1 MRIIASIL
9 TLILLAACS
18 GRPTAPA
25 DALFVS
31 SDIEVF
37 ADSMT
42 IGGQPFMPMPHT
54 SGLTMKSE
62 SPVADA
68 LTSSAIADSALTP
81 LSIWMSGAMLDPERS
96 MEALRALTDRGRV
109 KRDGFPVEYRWPE
122 WGAAAWEV
130 YCATGSMEWLRE
142 AYSTI
147 MTSLRAERPIAGT
160 AEGLMRGSCLRLET
174 SYPSWMTAADRT
186 SSLSFYVNI
195 FHWRTLEVAAAMA
208 DTLGLGTSA
217 PLKLEAKQTRE
228 AINNRF
234 WLPPFT
240 RYGAMLYGTPYPIL
254 AQTSDCGANAAAT
267 LLSLPIAEMSA
278 ALVPSFP
285 MLDKGIPQ
293 YYPVT
298 ATSIPYYSPETQALM
313 SIAAARTDNEKIFCN
328 SVGALWAMSA
338 ERDVSR
344 EWTAILL
351 KSLLGLHYTPHGIE
365 VRPFIPEK
373 FSGSRIIG
381 PLSYRDA
388 TLTFTLH
395 GTGDRIASFSIDSIG
410 STPFIPAAITGHH
423 HIDIVMASNRIGDA
437 ISPKVNAD
445 GSMELPPMPNL
456 TQTAPGIL
464 TISDRDDGMKYGIYL
479 DGILS
484 SITDNPTFSLPADGS
499 VLAVTAMAKDGL
511 ESLSCAPAIDPKS
524 VITVSATSI
533 TPRRPPLNLIKDRET
548 ATRYIELAPR
558 HNTRLTFYVNIPEAG
573 RYFVRI
579 VCSNGSSATAIR
591 TLGIIDSTGTDRPA
605 GILVAPTVREADW
618 ITTAP
623 STWAEAEL
631 TEGPNRLSLTYMTG
645 TVLLNRIELIR
656 RR

>member
-1 MRIIASIL
+1 MRFIAGIL
-9 TLILLAACS
+9 TLIFLAACS

-25 DALFVS
+25 DALFVNG
-31 SDIEVF
+31 DIEVF

-42 IGGQPFMPMPHT
+42 VGGKLFIPVPHT
-54 SGLTMKSE
+54 SALVMSSE

-68 LTSSAIADSALTP
+68 LTSSELADTALTP

-160 AEGLMRGSCLRLET
+160 SEGLMRGSSPRLDT

-195 FHWRTLEVAAAMA
+195 FHWHTLEVAAAMA
-208 DTLGLGTSA
+208 DTLGLGASV
-217 PLKLEAKQTRE
+217 PLRLEAKEARN

-234 WLPPFT
+234 WLPPFS
-240 RYGAMLYGTPYPIL
+240 RYGAMLYSEPYPIL

-278 ALVPSFP
+278 ALVKSFP
-285 MLDKGIPQ
+285 TLAEGIPQ
-293 YYPVT
+293 YYPLGPGT
-298 ATSIPYYSPETQALM
+298 TEYTPETQALM
-313 SIAAARTDNEKIFCN
+313 AMAAADADNETAFCN

-338 ERDVSR
+338 KRDVSR
-344 EWTAILL
+344 EWTAVLL
-351 KSLLGLHYTPHGIE
+351 KSLLGLHYTPNGIE
-365 VRPFIPEK
+365 VHPFIPEK
-373 FSGSRIIG
+373 FSGSRTIG
-381 PLSYRDA
+381 PLPYRDA

-395 GTGDRIASFSIDSIG
+395 GTGDRIASFSIDSIAG
-410 STPFIPAAITGHH
+410 TPFIAPTLTGHH
-423 HIDIVMASNRIGDA
+423 DIEIVMASNRISDGTSGKSDD
-437 ISPKVNAD
+437 D
-445 GSMELPPMPNL
+445 GSVTLPPMPKIEK
-456 TQTAPGIL
+456 TAPNIL
-464 TISDRDDGMKYGIYL
+464 TTQQPEEGMRYGLYL
-479 DGILS
+479 NGTLS
-484 SITDNPTFSLPADGS
+484 RLTEEPIFAIPADSS
-499 VLAVTAMAKDGL
+499 VLAVTTVAKDGL
-511 ESLSCAPAIDPKS
+511 ESLSSAPVIDPKS

-591 TLGIIDSTGTDRPA
+591 TLGIIDSTGIDRPT
-605 GILVAPTVREADW
+605 GILVSPTVREADW

-656 RR
+656 RK